1 MKRISIFFIVIFVVC
16 LSLIA
21 CSAEVDV
28 ITTASIVDNAAD
40 LQYALSSDGNWI
52 AGIVNDVTLDSDLI
66 VEGEFM
72 HNDAI
77 ARKIALYSQD
87 EDRNKTEAFT
97 LIAPR
102 LLIMSENTKL
112 QGGIFMGDIYVEANG
127 FELVDMVVEGS
138 ILFKTQENFDTYII
152 GEDCSITET
161 TEVQ

>member
-1 MKRISIFFIVIFVVC
+1 MKKISIIFIVILLVC

-28 ITTASIVDNAAD
+28 VTTASIVDNAAD
-40 LQYALSSDGNWI
+40 LQYALSADGNWI

-66 VEGEFM
+66 VEGEMM
-72 HNDAI
+72 HNDEI

-102 LLIMSENTKL
+102 LLIMSENTRL

-127 FELVDMVVEGS
+127 FELVDMVVQGN
-138 ILFKTQENFDTYII
+138 IIFKTQENFDTYTF
-152 GEDCSITET
+152 GEDSAITGT
-161 TEVQ
+161 TEIQ